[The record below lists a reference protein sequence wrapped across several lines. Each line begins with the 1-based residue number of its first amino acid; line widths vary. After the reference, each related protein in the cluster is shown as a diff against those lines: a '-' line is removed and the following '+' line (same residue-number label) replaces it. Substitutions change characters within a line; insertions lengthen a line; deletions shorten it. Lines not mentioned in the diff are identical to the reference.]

1 MMNINI
7 LHKYLQTIFNNCDSS
22 LDKANKLLNN
32 LARYTI
38 NDKIRIDKFAF
49 DNELSQEQA
58 ETILNTLCDM
68 QIMKKTERMYRCP
81 KCGVLL
87 GILSVWD
94 EGDDIYCYACNTT
107 HPRADIC
114 DTETIYSLYIV
125 PTLKVFKVEWLD
137 EFEKDSNGNPL
148 PRKADIVAFTQSDA
162 ESVIDEY
169 YHYMPDSIKISNEI
183 ELENKMLLKEYN

>member
-1 MMNINI
+1 MMDINQMNLFLTQI
-7 LHKYLQTIFNNCDSS
+7 WTACEQSI
-22 LDKANKLLNN
+22 DKANKLCSN
-32 LARYTI
+32 LAKYTI
-38 NDKIRIDKFAF
+38 NDKIRIDNFAF
-49 DNELSQEQA
+49 DNELSQIQA
-58 ETILNTLCDM
+58 EVILNTLCDM

-162 ESVIDEY
+162 ESVID
-169 YHYMPDSIKISNEI
+169 
-183 ELENKMLLKEYN
+183 

>member
-1 MMNINI
+1 MMDINQMNLFLTQI
-7 LHKYLQTIFNNCDSS
+7 WTACEQSI
-22 LDKANKLLNN
+22 DKVNKLCSN

-38 NDKIRIDKFAF
+38 NDKIRIDNFAF
-49 DNELSQEQA
+49 DNELSQIRA
-58 ETILNTLCDM
+58 EVILNTLCDM

-87 GILSVWD
+87 GILSVWN
-94 EGDDIYCYACNTT
+94 EGDDIYCYACDTT

-114 DTETIYSLYIV
+114 DTETIYSLYIA
-125 PTLKVFKVEWLD
+125 PTLKIFKVEWLD
-137 EFEKDSNGNPL
+137 AFEKDSNGNPL

-162 ESVIDEY
+162 ESVIHEY
-169 YHYMPDSIKISNEI
+169 YHYIPDSIKVSDGI

>member
-1 MMNINI
+1 MNVGQLN
-7 LHKYLQTIFNNCDSS
+7 LFLNKIFTVCDKSI
-22 LDKANKLLNN
+22 DKVNN
-32 LARYTI
+32 LCTHPGRYTI
-38 NDKIRIDKFAF
+38 NDKIRINNFAF

-58 ETILNTLCDM
+58 EIILDTLCDM

-107 HPRADIC
+107 HPRADVC

-148 PRKADIVAFTQSDA
+148 PRKADIVAFTKSDA

-169 YHYMPDSIKISNEI
+169 YHHMPDSIKVSNEI

>member
-1 MMNINI
+1 MININQ
-7 LHKYLQTIFNNCDSS
+7 LHKYLQTIFNNCDRS
-22 LDKANKLLNN
+22 LDKANKLANN
-32 LARYTI
+32 FARYTI
-38 NDKIRIDKFAF
+38 NDKIRIDNFAF

-94 EGDDIYCYACNTT
+94 EGDDIYCYACDTT

-114 DTETIYSLYIV
+114 DTETIYSLYV
-125 PTLKVFKVEWLD
+125 APTLKIFKVTW
-137 EFEKDSNGNPL
+137 KDKRNGL
-148 PRKADIVAFTQSDA
+148 TRHSDIVAYTQSDA
-162 ESVIDEY
+162 ESVIHEY
-169 YHYMPDSIKISNEI
+169 EWPDVNSIKVSNGI

>member
-1 MMNINI
+1 MNINQ
-7 LHKYLQTIFNNCDSS
+7 LHECLPIIFNICDRS
-22 LDKANKLLNN
+22 LDKINKLLNN

-38 NDKIRIDKFAF
+38 NDKITINNFAF

-58 ETILNTLCDM
+58 EEILNTFCDM

-94 EGDDIYCYACNTT
+94 EGDDIYCYGCDTT

-114 DTETIYSLYIV
+114 DTETIYSLYV
-125 PTLKVFKVEWLD
+125 ASTLKLFKVTW
-137 EFEKDSNGNPL
+137 KDKRNGL
-148 PRKADIVAFTQSDA
+148 TRHSDIIAYTQSDA
-162 ESVIDEY
+162 ESVIREY
-169 YHYMPDSIKISNEI
+169 EWSDVNSIKVSAGI
-183 ELENKMLLKEYN
+183 ELENKMILK

>member
-1 MMNINI
+1 MMNINQ
-7 LHKYLQTIFNNCDSS
+7 LHRCLQTIFNNCDRS
-22 LDKANKLLNN
+22 LDKANKLANN
-32 LARYTI
+32 FARYTI
-38 NDKIRIDKFAF
+38 NDKIRVDNFAF

-58 ETILNTLCDM
+58 ETILDTLCDM

-81 KCGVLL
+81 TCGVLL

-94 EGDDIYCYACNTT
+94 EGDDIYCYACDNT

-114 DTETIYSLYIV
+114 DTETIYSLYV
-125 PTLKVFKVEWLD
+125 APTLKVFKVEWLD
-137 EFEKDSNGNPL
+137 AFEKDSNGNPL

-162 ESVIDEY
+162 ESLIHEY
-169 YHYMPDSIKISNEI
+169 YHYMPDSIKVSNGI

>member
-1 MMNINI
+1 MMNVGQLN
-7 LHKYLQTIFNNCDSS
+7 LFLNKIFTTCEKSI
-22 LDKANKLLNN
+22 DKVNN
-32 LARYTI
+32 LCTHLGRYTI
-38 NDKIRIDKFAF
+38 NDKIRIDNFAF

-58 ETILNTLCDM
+58 ETILDTLCDM

-94 EGDDIYCYACNTT
+94 EGDDIYCYGCDTT

-114 DTETIYSLYIV
+114 DTETIYSLYV
-125 PTLKVFKVEWLD
+125 APTLKVFKVEWLD
-137 EFEKDSNGNPL
+137 AFEKDNNGNPL

-162 ESVIDEY
+162 ESVIHEY
-169 YHYMPDSIKISNEI
+169 YHYIPHSINVSAGTEI
-183 ELENKMLLKEYN
+183 ENKMLLKEYN